1 MPKFNCNLAILLLFK
16 CSWHTEFRCDKIPFF
31 HPDYEGCIVFILT
44 VLDSKFSRI
53 WRYLDHLLPK
63 VGHYTAQPECV
74 CLLLPEACNLQS
86 QFWLLDISTS
96 PLVITQTMYST
107 VRANLR
113 GLHKAAAIWS
123 PHTEYQLWK
132 CYPFLCTIPYHQIGN
147 NTFWAELVPTYW
159 VPFTPH
165 ASTLCMPEQPM
176 NHSSMRKGVT
186 HMVITAW
193 LQCWWLAT
201 QPEQTSLESTRSMAR
216 ECPPCIYIW
225 FAFIGQRML
234 QGWLFVVWYM
244 VSEFKH
250 QEM

>member
-1 MPKFNCNLAILLLFK
+1 MQPAIPILAPRHIYF
-16 CSWHTEFRCDKIPFF
+16 
-31 HPDYEGCIVFILT
+31 
-44 VLDSKFSRI
+44 
-53 WRYLDHLLPK
+53 
-63 VGHYTAQPECV
+63 
-74 CLLLPEACNLQS
+74 
-86 QFWLLDISTS
+86 STS
-96 PLVITQTMYST
+96 DYTNQYST
-107 VRANLR
+107 VRGNLR

-201 QPEQTSLESTRSMAR
+201 QLEQTSLESTRNMAR

-234 QGWLFVVWYM
+234 QGWLFVVGTWCQSLSTRKCKWSWQTVY
-244 VSEFKH
+244 
-250 QEM
+250 